1 MTLGPM
7 ALVAMTLVPMA
18 QPRPVRCLPAR
29 CFPARPYPLAAPYP
43 LTAPHLLAPRPQTAA
58 PRYLASPPRRATAS
72 RSGRGTAERA
82 GRGPLGP
89 SVHPVQRPVCRASSR
104 WPVPPQDAGTRPP
117 PATTLLAATVSS
129 ATHAKR
135 DRECPGTD
143 SAAAAE
149 PGFTRSGGT
158 RFPGPASGAFPL
170 AGGRKATIAATG
182 RAREEVRAA
191 SVVLLPCVPSSV
203 AVARGRIGAELH
215 RAGLSTTA
223 MADAAL
229 VTSELLSNAI
239 LHARPLPDACIR
251 VSWILSATAVEIIVS
266 DGGSATRPRA
276 SRPSV
281 SSIGGRGLG
290 IVEHLCS
297 RWGVRADE
305 RGTTVWA
312 VVPASRD
319 GSAGPGGG
327 GPGGRAAAAGQPMG
341 GPAAA
346 EGATRRMDRAGR
358 IMDSGPS
365 RANRT
370 KHATGQP
377 AAQAAV
383 IAQ

>member
-1 MTLGPM
+1 M
-7 ALVAMTLVPMA
+7 ARSVHQFTPSSVPSA
-18 QPRPVRCLPAR
+18 GQFSLAR
-29 CFPARPYPLAAPYP
+29 AA
-43 LTAPHLLAPRPQTAA
+43 
-58 PRYLASPPRRATAS
+58 
-72 RSGRGTAERA
+72 A
-82 GRGPLGP
+82 GR
-89 SVHPVQRPVCRASSR
+89 RY
-104 WPVPPQDAGTRPP
+104 RPP

-143 SAAAAE
+143 SAAAAG
-149 PGFTRSGGT
+149 PGIARSHST
-158 RFPGPASGAFPL
+158 RFPGPAGGASRSQEEGDYRGHG
-170 AGGRKATIAATG
+170 AGAH
-182 RAREEVRAA
+182 EEVRAA

-203 AVARGRIGAELH
+203 AVARGRIGAEL
-215 RAGLSTTA
+215 RQAGLSATA
-223 MADAAL
+223 VADAAL

-276 SRPSV
+276 ARPSL

-297 RWGVRADE
+297 SWGVRADE

-319 GSAGPGGG
+319 GSAAPGGG
-327 GPGGRAAAAGQPMG
+327 GPGGMAAAAGQPVA

-346 EGATRRMDRAGR
+346 EGAARSMDRTGRRMDGAGRSLDRAGSSL
-358 IMDSGPS
+358 DSGVSP
-365 RANRT
+365 ANGTKRT
-370 KHATGQP
+370 GRRP
-377 AAQAAV
+377 AARAAV
-383 IAQ
+383 TA